1 MTTKPKA
8 KRFRIR
14 RSGGAAEPPVPQQTV
29 PQQTARAATA
39 KPDAPNETRRPQ
51 EDGFGAEPFPTAAKA
66 SAARKA
72 PQPDAAAKPDPH
84 TEQAE
89 EPSAEIDEIRKEG
102 LTGRQLR
109 MARRLAQKHG
119 LAPTSDFDAV
129 RLLRKAGID
138 PFQRANMLQLVVAEP
153 SKDEAK
159 PGLPQIAPKPTGTQ
173 VSTEVADPF
182 ETRTREISDIQRDIA
197 RRRRRSLVALS
208 LRLLAFVALPTLI
221 AGWYYFAVATPM
233 YTTHSAFEIQ
243 QAQGGQSGGLG
254 GLFQGT
260 GLASSQD
267 SVAVQEFLI
276 SPEAMERL
284 DREEGFVAHFADP
297 SIDPIQRLDADATNV
312 EAHKLYERLV
322 NVGYDPTEGILRMD
336 VTAADPEVSA
346 RFSRA
351 LISYAEERVDER
363 TQRLREDQVQ
373 GARAAFDQAEER
385 MVAAQQRVLELQEQL
400 GVLDPISETSG
411 LMSQITGFE
420 VQLAEKRL
428 QLQQLLDNR
437 APNQARV
444 AGVEGD
450 IERLEALIAELRG
463 ELTQSAEGSESLA
476 QVSGQL
482 RMAEVDLE
490 TRTLM
495 MQEALQM
502 MESARMEA
510 NRQIRYLSLSVNPI
524 PPDEPTY
531 PRAFENTVLALLIFS
546 GIYLMISLTV
556 SILREQVSG

>member
-14 RSGGAAEPPVPQQTV
+14 RSGGVGEASVPPRSGTPG
-29 PQQTARAATA
+29 
-39 KPDAPNETRRPQ
+39 TRQVPQ
-51 EDGFGAEPFPTAAKA
+51 EDGFGPDPFPTATKA
-66 SAARKA
+66 GNGTGSPPPAEHSA
-72 PQPDAAAKPDPH
+72 DASG
-84 TEQAE
+84 
-89 EPSAEIDEIRKEG
+89 PSATEIAAIRKEG

-138 PFQRANMLQLVVAEP
+138 PFQRANMLQLVVADP
-153 SKDEAK
+153 AK
-159 PGLPQIAPKPTGTQ
+159 PERSSNLPQVTHEIPGTEL
-173 VSTEVADPF
+173 STVVADAT
-182 ETRTREISDIQRDIA
+182 ERRDREISEIQRDIA
-197 RRRRRSLVALS
+197 RRRRRSLVALG
-208 LRLLAFVALPTLI
+208 LRLLAFVALPTMI
-221 AGWYYFAVATPM
+221 AGWYYFSVATPM
-233 YTTHSAFEIQ
+233 YTTNSAFEIQ
-243 QAQGGQSGGLG
+243 QAQGGQTGGLG

-267 SVAVQEFLI
+267 SVAVQEFLT

-284 DREEGFVAHFADP
+284 DREEGFVTHFSDP
-297 SIDPIQRLDADATNV
+297 AIDPIQRLDADATNV
-312 EAHKLYERLV
+312 EAHKLYKRLV
-322 NVGYDPTEGILRMD
+322 KVGYDPTEGILRME
-336 VTAADPEVSA
+336 VTAADPETSA
-346 RFSRA
+346 QFSRA
-351 LISYAEERVDER
+351 LISYAEERVDDR
-363 TQRLREDQVQ
+363 TQRLREDQMQ
-373 GARAAFDQAEER
+373 GSRDAFDEAEAK
-385 MVAAQQRVLELQEQL
+385 MLAAQERVLELQEQL

-420 VQLAEKRL
+420 LQLAEKRL

-450 IERLEALIAELRG
+450 ISRLEALIADMRG
-463 ELTQSAEGSESLA
+463 ELTEGDDGAESLA
-476 QVSGQL
+476 VVSGQL
-482 RMAEVDLE
+482 RMAEADLQ
-490 TRTLM
+490 TRSLM
-495 MQEALQM
+495 MQESLQM

-510 NRQIRYLSLSVNPI
+510 NRQIRYLSLSVNPV